1 MLSEL
6 MCRSRHCKSPA
17 MSYVEWLFLQPIKG
31 PQQKLIRHVSG
42 QRGAKCCFCRAALMR
57 SQGLRRGLSVGR
69 IVLLPPYV
77 RLDVGR
83 RHQPHGVAKCLQ
95 LARPMV

>member
-1 MLSEL
+1 MTMSLIKDHGRTQIQIAIVVLGSFPIGAGGLASSGTARGISVMLSEL

-42 QRGAKCCFCRAALMR
+42 QRGAKCCFC
-57 SQGLRRGLSVGR
+57 
-69 IVLLPPYV
+69 
-77 RLDVGR
+77 
-83 RHQPHGVAKCLQ
+83 
-95 LARPMV
+95 